1 MAHRCYIVPPHL
13 LKAISES
20 SHNSDA
26 IRQSAR
32 AALISHETHSA
43 KRRLHLEALI
53 QSRRA
58 SRAPPPTSPFVPSS
72 VLRSLSQSEHVD
84 EEARAR
90 AAKDLEHALYLE
102 ARAKDGTE
110 AAQPDA
116 DAAKSTTKRSVYDA
130 EHASSESKLP
140 GKLVRAEGNKAA
152 TDKNVNEAY
161 DNVGTVLQFYKDK
174 FKWNSIDNK
183 NSDVI
188 SSVHFGDMYENAFW
202 DTEERQMVFG
212 DGGEF
217 LGNFVGSID
226 VIGHELTHAVTEHT
240 SPLNYQ
246 GQPGAL
252 NEHVSDVFGIMIKQ
266 KVQNETAAGADWLIG
281 EDCILPGVKG
291 VALRSMK
298 APGTAY
304 NDPRFGK
311 DPQVDNMKNYTPT
324 FEDNG
329 GVHIF
334 SGIPNKAFYLA
345 AKAFGGYSW
354 EKAGQIWWKA
364 MRSGQVSENSTFLQ
378 FADVTVDVAK
388 KEFGADAAKTVR
400 KAWDDVGQEDSGQLA
415 PLATAGKPDTPKH
428 NDIRLR
434 YQLSLPTLRSLSTID
449 KAPDRRKVLETA
461 CHAAEFRSFPIKQ
474 DQKNLFRE
482 INDHTGIPYPVNGL
496 VTDPWQ
502 KVFLLIQIDLSRGGW
517 PNKISANGRKE
528 LMRESGRIFVVLDR
542 VLRCLADIFGERE
555 DGRGVTVTLDV
566 LRSVKAKVWEGTEME
581 LLQVEGIGAAK
592 MKRLTDAGIKTIK
605 QLAGLEFYHIER
617 LLSRN
622 PPFGHQMLTQLSGF
636 PLLHMQ
642 LSMISEYVST
652 QDGKQDEVASI
663 PYQSWIARVV
673 LGYSN
678 DALPIWCKRN
688 PWATL
693 VIEGDDGRLLW
704 FWRGSVKRMETV
716 KVMFVR
722 LNARKGEN
730 IKAAFA
736 CEGIVGTLIRT
747 TLVI

>member
-20 SHNSDA
+20 SHNTDA
-26 IRQSAR
+26 VRQAAR
-32 AALISHETHSA
+32 AALIARETLAA
-43 KRRLHLEALI
+43 KRKLHLEAVV
-53 QSRRA
+53 QSRRT
-58 SRAPPPTSPFVPSS
+58 SRAPPPTQPFVPAS
-72 VLRSLSQSEHVD
+72 VLRSISQSEHVD

-90 AAKDLEHALYLE
+90 AGRDLEHALYLE
-102 ARAKDGTE
+102 ARAKDGDE
-110 AAQPDA
+110 AARLEA
-116 DAAKSTTKRSVYDA
+116 ESLKSKTKRSIYDA
-130 EHASSESKLP
+130 EHGSSESKLP
-140 GKLVRAEGNKAA
+140 GKLVRAEGNKPAQ
-152 TDKNVNEAY
+152 DKSVNEAY
-161 DNVGTVLQFYKDK
+161 DNVGSVLQFYKDI
-174 FKWNSIDNK
+174 FKWTSIDNK
-183 NSDVI
+183 NSDVV
-188 SSVHFGDMYENAFW
+188 SSVHFGQLYENAFW
-202 DTEERQMVFG
+202 DSEERQMVFG
-212 DGGEF
+212 DGGDF

-246 GQPGAL
+246 EQPGAL
-252 NEHVSDVFGIMIKQ
+252 NEHVSDVFGIMVKQ
-266 KVQNETAAGADWLIG
+266 KVQNETAASADWLIG

-311 DPQVDNMKNYTPT
+311 DPQVDNMKDYATT
-324 FEDNG
+324 YEDNG

-354 EKAGQIWWKA
+354 EKAGQIWWKT
-364 MRSGQVSENSTFLQ
+364 MRSGQVAENSTFLQ

-388 KEFGADAAKTVR
+388 KEFGADAAKMVR
-400 KAWDDVGQEDSGQLA
+400 KAWDDVGQQGNSGQSP
-415 PLATAGKPDTPKH
+415 PLVAGKPDPPKH

-474 DQKNLFRE
+474 EQKNMFRE
-482 INDHTGIPYPVNGL
+482 INDHTGIPYPIAGL

-502 KVFLLIQIDLSRGGW
+502 KVFLLIQIDLLRGGW

-528 LMRESGRIFVVLDR
+528 LMRESGRIYVVLDR
-542 VLRCLADIFGERE
+542 VLRCLADVFGERE

-581 LLQVEGIGAAK
+581 LLQVQGIGAAK
-592 MKRLTDAGIKTIK
+592 MKRLADAGVKTIK

-622 PPFGHQMLTQLSGF
+622 PPFGHQLLTQLSGF

-642 LSMISEYVST
+642 LSVISEYT
-652 QDGKQDEVASI
+652 PPRDGKQDISASVLH
-663 PYQSWIARVV
+663 QSWITRVV

-678 DALPIWCKRN
+678 DTLPTWCTRN

-693 VIEGDDGRLLW
+693 VIEGHDGRLLW
-704 FWRGSVKRMETV
+704 FWRGSVKRMETT

-722 LNARKGEN
+722 LDARKGEN
-730 IKAAFA
+730 IKATFA

-747 TLVI
+747 TLAI